1 MRGADTRTGVLG
13 TVGHGLTT
21 RLDQGVAGGR
31 RDHGVGI
38 AVRSDSAG
46 DSAAGAWAMT
56 ASARAGAG
64 CSPWWSPLTSASADA
79 MVAFNSPTVRAASA
93 MSRSRVDTIA
103 RSSPVSIRDG

>member
-1 MRGADTRTGVLG
+1 MLG

-38 AVRSDSAG
+38 ALRSASAD
-46 DSAAGAWAMT
+46 DSAAGSWAMT
-56 ASARAGAG
+56 ASVRAATA
-64 CSPWWSPLTSASADA
+64 CSSWWSPLTSASADA

-103 RSSPVSIRDG
+103 RSSRVSIRDG